1 MSMLYQIK
9 MMSYLL
15 LEKEF
20 FQLKIEKKQ
29 WLKNLKHRIPYM
41 LYEVS
46 FHTYKTIK
54 ANQMNTLHL
63 FGHVGIC
70 NLYLQNNLISKSSF
84 YGLGY
89 ECVLIKIKVFLKKLK
104 IQFIVSYENNLIKN

>member
-1 MSMLYQIK
+1 MLYQIK

-20 FQLKIEKKQ
+20 FQLKIEKTVV
-29 WLKNLKHRIPYM
+29 KNLKHRIPHAICK
-41 LYEVS
+41 VS

-63 FGHVGIC
+63 FGHVVYPACI
-70 NLYLQNNLISKSSF
+70 Y
-84 YGLGY
+84 
-89 ECVLIKIKVFLKKLK
+89 KI
-104 IQFIVSYENNLIKN
+104 I